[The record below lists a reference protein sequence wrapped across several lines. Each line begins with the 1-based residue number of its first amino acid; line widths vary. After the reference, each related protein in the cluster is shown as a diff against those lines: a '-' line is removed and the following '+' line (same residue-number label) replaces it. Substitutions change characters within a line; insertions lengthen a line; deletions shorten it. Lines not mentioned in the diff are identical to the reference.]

1 MRRRLAV
8 LACCLLVVL
17 SGCAGLGVSPDG
29 TPTDGPPADGTATSP
44 EPTETAPPPNGTLEV
59 HAIDVGQ
66 ADATLLRTGEETMLI
81 DSGDWRDDGDTVLEY
96 LDARG
101 VDRIDHLVSTHGHA
115 DHIGGHEAIIDHY
128 ETERDGVGAV
138 YDSGVTHTSQTYGR
152 YLDAV
157 ERHNVTL
164 FEVRS
169 GDEIPLDG
177 AAATVL
183 SPSPPVGDDLHD
195 NGVSV
200 SVAVGETSFLFT
212 GDAERETESRLLET
226 HGDRLDVDVY
236 QAGHHGSNTSSGP
249 AFLDA
254 VDPAVAIV
262 SSGYDSQFGHP
273 HDEPL
278 ERFADRGI
286 RTVWTGVHGSV
297 VLESDGEEIA
307 VRTQTAATTSPLELT
322 AAPEATAAPADPT
335 EERFVVG
342 AAAAVTAI
350 GVEAVAPVSAAG
362 TGVESGGWAGI
373 GAVAADRH
381 TAPPMPPVGVIA

>member
-1 MRRRLAV
+1 MRHRVAV
-8 LACCLLVVL
+8 VACCLLVVL
-17 SGCAGLGVSPDG
+17 SGCAGLGVGPDG
-29 TPTDGPPADGTATSP
+29 VPADGTPVDGTATPAGSAGI
-44 EPTETAPPPNGTLEV
+44 APPPNGTLEV
-59 HAIDVGQ
+59 HVVDVGQ
-66 ADATLLRTGEETMLI
+66 ADATLLRTDEETMLI
-81 DSGDWRDDGDTVLEY
+81 DSGDWRDDGETVLEY

-115 DHIGGHEAIIDHY
+115 DHIGGHEAIVDHY
-128 ETERDGVGAV
+128 ETEREGVGAV
-138 YDSGVTHTSQTYGR
+138 YDSGVTHTSRTYER

-157 ERHNVTL
+157 ERHDVTL

-183 SPSPPVGDDLHD
+183 SPSAPVGDDLHD

-212 GDAERETESRLLET
+212 GDAEREAESRLLEA

-236 QAGHHGSNTSSGP
+236 QAGHHGSDTSSGP

-254 VDPAVAIV
+254 VDPAVAVV

-278 ERFADRGI
+278 ERFAERDI
-286 RTVWTGVHGSV
+286 RTVWTGVHGSIV
-297 VLESDGEEIA
+297 FESDGERIV
-307 VRTQTAATTSPLELT
+307 VRTQVEATTDPLELKAT
-322 AAPEATAAPADPT
+322 PEASADPT
-335 EERFVVG
+335 DPTAERFAVG
-342 AAAAVTAI
+342 
-350 GVEAVAPVSAAG
+350 
-362 TGVESGGWAGI
+362 
-373 GAVAADRH
+373 VAA
-381 TAPPMPPVGVIA
+381 

>member
-1 MRRRLAV
+1 MRHRFAAT
-8 LACCLLVVL
+8 ACCLLVVL
-17 SGCAGLGVSPDG
+17 SGCAGVGVGPG
-29 TPTDGPPADGTATSP
+29 TPTDGTPMSPTA
-44 EPTETAPPPNGTLEV
+44 TETAPPPDGTLEV

-81 DSGDWRDDGDTVLEY
+81 DSGDWRDDGETVLEY
-96 LDARG
+96 LDAHD
-101 VDRIDHLVSTHGHA
+101 VDRIDHLVSTHSHA

-128 ETERDGVGAV
+128 ETERGGIGAV
-138 YDSGVTHTSQTYGR
+138 YDSGVTHTSQTYER

-177 AAATVL
+177 
-183 SPSPPVGDDLHD
+183 DDLHS

-200 SVAVGETSFLFT
+200 SIAVGETSFLFT

-249 AFLDA
+249 AFLDT

-286 RTVWTGVHGSV
+286 RTVWTGIHGSI
-297 VLESDGEEIA
+297 VLESDGEEI
-307 VRTQTAATTSPLELT
+307 VIRTQTAATTSPLEIKT
-322 AAPEATAAPADPT
+322 APEATAAPADPT

-342 AAAAVTAI
+342 AAAAATAI
-350 GVEAVAPVSAAG
+350 GVEALAPVTAA
-362 TGVESGGWAGI
+362 
-373 GAVAADRH
+373 
-381 TAPPMPPVGVIA
+381 GVIA